1 MTGARVIGRPFA
13 FCRWST
19 ERVTFVISMPAS
31 SAPPV
36 ASRPEWLGAR
46 AALAGRRSG
55 RFAVGTVATFIVVLV
70 VLFFV
75 PKGGGGSRAGA
86 APAEREDTASL
97 LLRADSAH
105 RAAAH
110 ADSEHTATVLAS
122 EYLASEPAGLTAVQ
136 RTKRDSLQLLATEL
150 DALIAGAANAPLPAS
165 YRALVAANALHG
177 DTRTARLTDSLNALE
192 KRRAALTPT
201 GGADLPYADLTASV
215 NAVGIAIR
223 DAAVRRRGSLARAMS
238 DLDAAANGNAA
249 PIDTAA
255 PRLVRDNARAI
266 ASTIDSAL
274 SAARRRNAAADQGAL
289 AAKERAN
296 RRIPPIAMLFVAM
309 VLAVIAGFSFNL
321 SAELSRPTLATPRE
335 AERVARAPILA
346 VVREA
351 DRAPRVG
358 GIDPFRMLYL
368 GLTATGTRTR
378 TVVVSGDDR
387 AVVATVAGRLA
398 LAAAADA
405 RATLVVDVDAE
416 GSSVAGYYG
425 EHPEPGL
432 SDALAGVRLWREVT
446 RPIGA
451 SDGLSIDVV
460 PGGAIRP
467 DEPDR
472 ATKKS
477 AREEFARFRA
487 EYDFCVIV
495 APTQSSLVLVCS
507 LVDKPVT
514 VLCAEVG
521 RTGLSPLQAAAAQL
535 RESGAVLHGLA
546 VWDAELPHLAP
557 RNELMTK
564 AMAARV
570 RRPTPEGQ

>member
-1 MTGARVIGRPFA
+1 
-13 FCRWST
+13 
-19 ERVTFVISMPAS
+19 MPAS
-31 SAPPV
+31 SAPPA

-55 RFAVGTVATFIVVLV
+55 RFAVGTVATFVVVLV

-75 PKGGGGSRAGA
+75 PKGGGGSRIAAG
-86 APAEREDTASL
+86 PVEREDITSL

-105 RAAAH
+105 RASAH

-150 DALIAGAANAPLPAS
+150 DTLSARAANAPLPAS
-165 YRALVAANALHG
+165 YRALAAANALHG
-177 DTRTARLTDSLNALE
+177 DTRTARLTDSLDALE
-192 KRRAALTPT
+192 KRRAALAPT
-201 GGADLPYADLTASV
+201 GGADLPYADLTARM
-215 NAVGIAIR
+215 NDVGIAIR
-223 DAAVRRRGSLARAMS
+223 DAAVRRRGSLARNMS
-238 DLDAAANGNAA
+238 NLDAAANGNAA
-249 PIDTAA
+249 PIDTAG
-255 PRLVRDNARAI
+255 PRLVRDNARAV

-296 RRIPPIAMLFVAM
+296 RRVPPIAMLFAAM
-309 VLAVIAGFSFNL
+309 ILAVIAGFSFNL
-321 SAELSRPTLATPRE
+321 SAELNRPTLATPRE

-405 RATLVVDVDAE
+405 RATLVADVDAE

-425 EHPEPGL
+425 ERPEPGL

-451 SDGLSIDVV
+451 SDGLSIDVI
-460 PGGAIRP
+460 PGGAIRA

-472 ATKKS
+472 ATKES

-495 APTQSSLVLVCS
+495 APSEPSLALACS
-507 LVDKPVT
+507 LVEKPVT

-521 RTGLSPLQAAAAQL
+521 RTGLSWLQAAAARL

-546 VWDAELPHLAP
+546 VWDAELPRVAP
-557 RNELMTK
+557 RSELMTK

>member
-1 MTGARVIGRPFA
+1 
-13 FCRWST
+13 
-19 ERVTFVISMPAS
+19 MPAS
-31 SAPPV
+31 PAPPV

-55 RFAVGTVATFIVVLV
+55 RFAVGTVATFVVVLV

-97 LLRADSAH
+97 LLRADSAR

-150 DALIAGAANAPLPAS
+150 DALIARAANAPLPAS
-165 YRALVAANALHG
+165 YRALAAANALHG
-177 DTRTARLTDSLNALE
+177 DTRTARLTDSLDALE
-192 KRRAALTPT
+192 KRRAALAPT
-201 GGADLPYADLTASV
+201 GGADLPYADLTASM
-215 NAVGIAIR
+215 NDVGIAIR
-223 DAAVRRRGSLARAMS
+223 DAAVRRRGSLARSMS

-249 PIDTAA
+249 PIDTAG
-255 PRLVRDNARAI
+255 PRLVRDNARAA

-274 SAARRRNAAADQGAL
+274 SAARRRNAAADQSVL

-296 RRIPPIAMLFVAM
+296 RRVPPIAMLFAAM

-425 EHPEPGL
+425 ERPEPGL

-451 SDGLSIDVV
+451 SDGLSIDVI

-472 ATKKS
+472 ATKES

-521 RTGLSPLQAAAAQL
+521 RTGLSRLQAAATQL

-564 AMAARV
+564 AMAARA

>member
-1 MTGARVIGRPFA
+1 
-13 FCRWST
+13 
-19 ERVTFVISMPAS
+19 MPAS
-31 SAPPV
+31 PAPPV

-55 RFAVGTVATFIVVLV
+55 RFAVGAVATFVVVLV

-86 APAEREDTASL
+86 APAEREDTTSL

-105 RAAAH
+105 RASAH

-150 DALIAGAANAPLPAS
+150 DALSARAANAPLPAS
-165 YRALVAANALHG
+165 YRALAAANALHG
-177 DTRTARLTDSLNALE
+177 DTRTARLTDSLDALE
-192 KRRAALTPT
+192 KRRAALAPT
-201 GGADLPYADLTASV
+201 GGADLPYADLTASM
-215 NAVGIAIR
+215 NDVGIAIR
-223 DAAVRRRGSLARAMS
+223 DAAVRRRGSLARSMS

-249 PIDTAA
+249 PIDTAG
-255 PRLVRDNARAI
+255 PRLVRDNARAV

-274 SAARRRNAAADQGAL
+274 SAARRRNAAADQSVL

-296 RRIPPIAMLFVAM
+296 RRVPPIAMLFAAM

-451 SDGLSIDVV
+451 SDGLSIDVI

-472 ATKKS
+472 ATKES

-521 RTGLSPLQAAAAQL
+521 RTGLSRLQAAATQL

-564 AMAARV
+564 AMAARA

>member
-1 MTGARVIGRPFA
+1 
-13 FCRWST
+13 
-19 ERVTFVISMPAS
+19 MPAS
-31 SAPPV
+31 PAPPV

-55 RFAVGTVATFIVVLV
+55 RFAAGAVATFAVVLV

-75 PKGGGGSRAGA
+75 PKGSGGSRIA
-86 APAEREDTASL
+86 APAERDDTTSL

-105 RAAAH
+105 RASAH

-122 EYLASEPAGLTAVQ
+122 EYLAGEPAGLTAEQ

-150 DALIAGAANAPLPAS
+150 DALIARAANAPLPVS
-165 YRALVAANALHG
+165 YRALAAAKALHG
-177 DTRTARLTDSLNALE
+177 DTRTARLTDSLDALE
-192 KRRAALTPT
+192 KRRAALAPT
-201 GGADLPYADLTASV
+201 GGADLPYADLTASM
-215 NAVGIAIR
+215 NDVGIAIR
-223 DAAVRRRGSLARAMS
+223 DAAVRRRGSLARSMS
-238 DLDAAANGNAA
+238 NLDTAANGNAV
-249 PIDTAA
+249 PIDTAG
-255 PRLVRDNARAI
+255 PRLVRDNARAV

-274 SAARRRNAAADQGAL
+274 SAARRRNAAADQSAL
-289 AAKERAN
+289 SAKEQAN
-296 RRIPPIAMLFVAM
+296 RRVPPIAMLFAAM
-309 VLAVIAGFSFNL
+309 VLALIAGFSFNL
-321 SAELSRPTLATPRE
+321 SAELNRPTLATPRE
-335 AERVARAPILA
+335 AERVAGAPILA

-405 RATLVVDVDAE
+405 RATLVADVDAE

-425 EHPEPGL
+425 ERPEPGL

-451 SDGLSIDVV
+451 SDGLSIDVI
-460 PGGAIRP
+460 PGGAIRA

-472 ATKKS
+472 ATKES

-495 APTQSSLVLVCS
+495 APSEPSLALVCS
-507 LVDKPVT
+507 LVEKPVT

-521 RTGLSPLQAAAAQL
+521 RTGLSWLQTAAARL

-546 VWDAELPHLAP
+546 VWDAELPHVAP

>member
-1 MTGARVIGRPFA
+1 
-13 FCRWST
+13 
-19 ERVTFVISMPAS
+19 MPAS
-31 SAPPV
+31 PAPPV

-55 RFAVGTVATFIVVLV
+55 RFAVGAVATFVVVLV

-97 LLRADSAH
+97 LLRADSAR

-150 DALIAGAANAPLPAS
+150 DALIARAANAPLPAS
-165 YRALVAANALHG
+165 YRALAAANALHG
-177 DTRTARLTDSLNALE
+177 DTRTARLTDSLDALE
-192 KRRAALTPT
+192 KRRAALAPT
-201 GGADLPYADLTASV
+201 GGADLPYADLTASM
-215 NAVGIAIR
+215 NDVGIAIR
-223 DAAVRRRGSLARAMS
+223 DAAVRRRGSLARSMS

-249 PIDTAA
+249 PIDTAG
-255 PRLVRDNARAI
+255 PRLVRDNARAV

-296 RRIPPIAMLFVAM
+296 RRVPPIAMLFAAM
-309 VLAVIAGFSFNL
+309 ILAVIAGFSFNL
-321 SAELSRPTLATPRE
+321 SAELNRPTLATPRE

-451 SDGLSIDVV
+451 SDGLSIDVI

-472 ATKKS
+472 ATKES

-521 RTGLSPLQAAAAQL
+521 RTGLSRLQAAATQL

-564 AMAARV
+564 AMAARA